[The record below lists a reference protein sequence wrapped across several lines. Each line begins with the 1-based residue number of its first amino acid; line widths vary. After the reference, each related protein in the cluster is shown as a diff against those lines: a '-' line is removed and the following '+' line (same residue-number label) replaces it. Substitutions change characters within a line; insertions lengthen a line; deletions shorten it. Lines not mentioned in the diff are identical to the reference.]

1 MSLSTFIAIARV
13 LGATAE
19 REGNCN
25 QVIILGLSSGESP
38 MNPRQQAA
46 MTALQNA
53 LLNQRN
59 INTPLPNIGTSTQGY
74 VFTEVQG
81 VTVCI
86 GPDGGYILPAV
97 RSYQNSL
104 QAAVNAAVELRTA
117 LGLIRVDTNRE
128 S

>member
-1 MSLSTFIAIARV
+1 
-13 LGATAE
+13 
-19 REGNCN
+19 
-25 QVIILGLSSGESP
+25 

-46 MTALQNA
+46 MAALQNE

-59 INTPLPNIGTSTQGY
+59 ISTPLPNLGTSTQGY

-104 QAAVNAAVELRTA
+104 QAAVDAAVEFQKNRPGPHKSGHE
-117 LGLIRVDTNRE
+117 LGIVGIDWSCGGQNCACQNETPDERFRRGVFIGRRN
-128 S
+128 

>member
-1 MSLSTFIAIARV
+1 
-13 LGATAE
+13 
-19 REGNCN
+19 
-25 QVIILGLSSGESP
+25 

-53 LLNQRN
+53 LLNQLN
-59 INTPLPNIGTSTQGY
+59 ITTPLPNLGTNVQGY

-97 RSYQNSL
+97 RSYPPNSL
-104 QAAVNAAVELRTA
+104 QAAVDARVEFQKNRPGPHQSGHE
-117 LGLIRVDTNRE
+117 LGIVGIDWRCGGQNCGCQNETPDELFRRSVFIGRR